1 MRSKANDTVKAVRK
15 RFANI
20 GPKPIPVVPIQKFN
34 RVRNKARHEKLEELW
49 EIIGPSAELNMRK
62 LPMWKV
68 ITMAYFEGCVHGS
81 QMAEDEKNEHMS

>member
-34 RVRNKARHEKLEELW
+34 KVRNKAHHEKLEELW
-49 EIIGPSAELNMRK
+49 GIIGPSAELNMRQ

-81 QMAEDEKNEHMS
+81 QMVEDEKNGNMS